1 MPSSDNCNHY
11 VKLYFC
17 LTPEHLSLGDEWCKE
32 FVKLQLQEGFI
43 RALEDLENE
52 WPRIIKDCVYP
63 LLKKRVERVKP
74 LFGVSPDFAA
84 GLARTHTRE
93 DGIQIAQIWMKRRS

>member
-32 FVKLQLQEGFI
+32 FVKLQLQEGYI

-52 WPRIIKDCVYP
+52 WPRIIKDCVHP
-63 LLKKRVERVKP
+63 PPEKT
-74 LFGVSPDFAA
+74 G
-84 GLARTHTRE
+84 
-93 DGIQIAQIWMKRRS
+93 

>member
-32 FVKLQLQEGFI
+32 FVKLQLQEGYI

-52 WPRIIKDCVYP
+52 WPRIIKDCVHP
-63 LLKKRVERVKP
+63 LSKKRVERVKP
-74 LFGVSPDFAA
+74 LFGVSPDRRAT
-84 GLARTHTRE
+84 LARTHTRE

>member
-1 MPSSDNCNHY
+1 MQVTDNYNHY

-43 RALEDLENE
+43 RALGDLENE
-52 WPRIIKDCVYP
+52 WPHI
-63 LLKKRVERVKP
+63 LKKLHIPPPEKT
-74 LFGVSPDFAA
+74 G
-84 GLARTHTRE
+84 
-93 DGIQIAQIWMKRRS
+93 

>member
-1 MPSSDNCNHY
+1 MPSPDNCNHY

-17 LTPEHLSLGDEWCKE
+17 LTPEHLSLGNEWRKK

-52 WPRIIKDCVYP
+52 WPRIIKDCVP
-63 LLKKRVERVKP
+63 PPPKKQAERVKP

-93 DGIQIAQIWMKRRS
+93 EGIQIAQIWMKRRS

>member
-52 WPRIIKDCVYP
+52 WPRIIKDCASP
-63 LLKKRVERVKP
+63 PAEKRDERVEP
-74 LFGVSPDFAA
+74 LSRCPLIGEL
-84 GLARTHTRE
+84 GMRARTRARMVYRLHKY
-93 DGIQIAQIWMKRRS
+93 G

>member
-1 MPSSDNCNHY
+1 MQVTDNYSHY

-43 RALEDLENE
+43 RALGDLENE
-52 WPRIIKDCVYP
+52 WPQILKSCTPP
-63 LLKKRVERVKP
+63 LPKKRVEPVKP
-74 LFGVSPDFAA
+74 LFGVSPDRRAR
-84 GLARTHTRE
+84 LARTHTRE
-93 DGIQIAQIWMKRRS
+93 DGVQIAQIWMKWRS